1 MVGRGA
7 LLTVAATGAA
17 GAVGLGVWTWFLA
30 GRSLDVMDQWS
41 SVMSSFG
48 TLLSLLFAVVGLI
61 LTVRDSGTSGG
72 GTGAGRR
79 SFRARNASGARVT
92 FGDHSS
98 ISDRDR

>member
-1 MVGRGA
+1 MGRGSWLA
-7 LLTVAATGAA
+7 IAAIGAA
-17 GAVGLGVWTWFLA
+17 GALGFGAWTWFLA

-41 SVMSSFG
+41 SVISSFG
-48 TLLSLLFAVVGLI
+48 TLLSLLIAVVGLI
-61 LTVRDSGTSGG
+61 LTVRGSGTSGG